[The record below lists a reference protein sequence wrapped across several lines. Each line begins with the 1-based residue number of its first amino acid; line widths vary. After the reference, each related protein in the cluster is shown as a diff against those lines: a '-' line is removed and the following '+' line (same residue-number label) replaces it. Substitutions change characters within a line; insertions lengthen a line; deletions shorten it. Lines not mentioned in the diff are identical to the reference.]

1 MPLRIL
7 SPLKLTDVDPVVP
20 LRAAS
25 IRGRRGCRPAI
36 SRTAC
41 RPLAA
46 LRARRIAIRSLARRR
61 DGAHRDAATS
71 GHHDSP
77 QLARSSGAGRN
88 PRVEITAEH
97 SRAPV
102 RDDPLSVSSRASAP
116 APAGDLLRSRMGGR
130 RAAAECNSAYS
141 PVRMYRRLE
150 RTRRGRRRRARYG
163 LNPNARQRPRQH
175 PLAAASS
182 PLQPRQR
189 GSCSR
194 TRIGRAEAVFTG
206 ATRSS
211 TGGFQG
217 IQKPALSSAWYRG
230 RRCGWR
236 DSRVGASDGI
246 IVCIM
251 RSADRFF
258 LGLGIAVVVGLLG
271 TSAFNPDSGFL
282 IHSYVLLA
290 NLRADVR
297 DRLGAVV
304 HRGDPRRRDQ
314 RVQTPP
320 LAKLLTKTRLSR
332 AAEPCEHAVWSGH
345 TRRRKAPQSA
355 RAVLQCRP
363 TGYEIPAA
371 ATGAGRAGAAVPD
384 GRGSLPQRRTER
396 CQILLS
402 AQT

>member
-25 IRGRRGCRPAI
+25 IRGRRGCSPAI
-36 SRTAC
+36 SRRAR

-46 LRARRIAIRSLARRR
+46 LRARRLALRSLASRR
-61 DGAHRDAATS
+61 DGAHRDAPTS

-77 QLARSSGAGRN
+77 QLARSGAGRN

-97 SRAPV
+97 SRAPF

-150 RTRRGRRRRARYG
+150 RTRTGRRRRARYG

-194 TRIGRAEAVFTG
+194 TPIGRAEAVFTG

-211 TGGFQG
+211 TGGFRG
-217 IQKPALSSAWYRG
+217 SKSPRSHRLGTAGGDAVGETAASERATALSF
-230 RRCGWR
+230 
-236 DSRVGASDGI
+236 AS
-246 IVCIM
+246 
-251 RSADRFF
+251 
-258 LGLGIAVVVGLLG
+258 
-271 TSAFNPDSGFL
+271 
-282 IHSYVLLA
+282 
-290 NLRADVR
+290 
-297 DRLGAVV
+297 
-304 HRGDPRRRDQ
+304 
-314 RVQTPP
+314 
-320 LAKLLTKTRLSR
+320 
-332 AAEPCEHAVWSGH
+332 
-345 TRRRKAPQSA
+345 
-355 RAVLQCRP
+355 
-363 TGYEIPAA
+363 
-371 ATGAGRAGAAVPD
+371 
-384 GRGSLPQRRTER
+384 
-396 CQILLS
+396 
-402 AQT
+402 